1 MVAAAVGISGQTHVF
16 LDKTQT
22 RVIAP
27 SGSSLT
33 LHCCLSTKKYERYRV
48 SWYFSSHGPSFS
60 NSGNLC
66 SKIINKFAN
75 SSTEGSE
82 NTHIL
87 SVVNETCSG
96 WYFCKITGEVPSLTE
111 IRSNGKEVLV
121 CKYSCSDILL

>member
-1 MVAAAVGISGQTHVF
+1 MRDIECLGILAHMDLHSATQGICAV
-16 LDKTQT
+16 
-22 RVIAP
+22 
-27 SGSSLT
+27 
-33 LHCCLSTKKYERYRV
+33 
-48 SWYFSSHGPSFS
+48 
-60 NSGNLC
+60 
-66 SKIINKFAN
+66 KIINKFAN

-121 CKYSCSDILL
+121 CKYSCSDILF